1 MNESKVIRKCIA
13 CNSLKPR
20 NELIKITKHFR
31 TKEIVV
37 DPSSDITGRSCYICR
52 DFSCIETA
60 FKKGRL
66 CYKYI
71 NSRIWRYI
79 FNGRYNQSL

>member
-31 TKEIVV
+31 TQEIVV

-60 FKKGRL
+60 FKKGR
-66 CYKYI
+66 
-71 NSRIWRYI
+71 I
-79 FNGRYNQSL
+79 FKILKISVNDELKEKIRAVLEN